1 MFVRDKAPASPLC
14 GATKPFDWRK
24 SITAVK
30 TSILDARALAV
41 QLRPF
46 SGIKDFRYNEV
57 FAVATSSSSVQQ
69 GSPGATSYFCFY
81 FDSV

>member
-1 MFVRDKAPASPLC
+1 MFVRDKSPASPLC

-46 SGIKDFRYNEV
+46 FMV
-57 FAVATSSSSVQQ
+57 
-69 GSPGATSYFCFY
+69 
-81 FDSV
+81 

>member
-1 MFVRDKAPASPLC
+1 MFVRDKSPASPLC
-14 GATKPFDWRK
+14 GATKPFD
-24 SITAVK
+24 ITAVK